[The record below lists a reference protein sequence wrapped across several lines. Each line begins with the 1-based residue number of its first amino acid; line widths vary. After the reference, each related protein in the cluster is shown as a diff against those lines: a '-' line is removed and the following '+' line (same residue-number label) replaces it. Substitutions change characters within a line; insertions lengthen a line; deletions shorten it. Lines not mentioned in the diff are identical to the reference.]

1 MSTRRSRSSSRRNN
15 LKPVRLL
22 ATLDFHDLPA
32 RLAEQVDAPE
42 IARALT
48 RRAFVIDE
56 APYAKDVASL
66 FVRAGAQAASEGE
79 RLVVAA
85 TRDEC
90 SRALSDA
97 SPLFG
102 TVVRAVMAA
111 IDAIREPRSHL
122 RMRDRELD
130 LWDEARVM
138 GILNVTPDSFFDN
151 GRFQG
156 VDRARSRAAQ
166 MVTQGASLIDIGG
179 RSYAH
184 WNTPPGIEEELRRV
198 VPVVEALV
206 RDELPAAL
214 SIDTVSA
221 TVAKAA
227 LEAGAHL
234 INDCS
239 GLADPSMA
247 EVVAG
252 NGAALVIMHLKG
264 ELNVRTADSYVY
276 DDVMAEITGYLAERI
291 AAAKEQG
298 VADDSIVVDPGLE
311 FGKEPATD
319 FEILD
324 RFGELTVL
332 GRPILFAASR
342 KSFIGRVFDRPAKE
356 LLAPSLATAAMGI
369 AAGARLVRVHDVEE
383 TYQVAKM
390 YAAVRPSQRESLRLV
405 AEMPR

>member
-1 MSTRRSRSSSRRNN
+1 MRRSRSSSRRTKP

-32 RLAEQVDAPE
+32 RLADLIDAPD
-42 IARALT
+42 IARSLT
-48 RRAFVIDE
+48 RRAFVVEE
-56 APYAKDVASL
+56 APYAREVANL
-66 FVRAGAQAASEGE
+66 FARAGAQASSTGD

-85 TRDEC
+85 TREEC

-102 TVVRAVMAA
+102 TVVRAVMGA
-111 IDAIREPRSHL
+111 IDAIDEPRSLL

-130 LWDEARVM
+130 LRDEARVM

-151 GRFQG
+151 GRFAG
-156 VDRARSRAAQ
+156 VDRARLRAAE
-166 MVTQGASLIDIGG
+166 MVEQGAAIVDIGG

-184 WNTPPGIEEELRRV
+184 WNTPPGVAEEIRRV

-206 RDELPAAL
+206 RDGLDAAL

-221 TVAKAA
+221 EVAEAA
-227 LEAGAHL
+227 LAAGAHL

-239 GLADPSMA
+239 GLADPEMA
-247 EVVAG
+247 PVVARYD
-252 NGAALVIMHLKG
+252 AALVVMHLKG
-264 ELNVRTADSYVY
+264 ELNVRTSDTYVY
-276 DDVMAEITGYLAERI
+276 DDVMGEITEYLAERI
-291 AAAKEQG
+291 AEARMHG
-298 VADDSIVVDPGLE
+298 VPDDGLVIDPGLE

-319 FEILD
+319 CEILD
-324 RFGELTVL
+324 RFEELTVL

-342 KSFIGRVFDRPAKE
+342 KSFIGRIFDRPAKE

-369 AAGARLVRVHDVEE
+369 AAGARLVRVHDVAE
-383 TYQVAKM
+383 TAQVAKM
-390 YAAVRPSQRESLRLV
+390 YAAVRPRRRARLELV